1 MQEDNCLGHVIQASY
16 SSFTGANQCGN
27 WAAILYEGGYVV

>member
-1 MQEDNCLGHVIQASY
+1 MQEDNCLGHVIRASY